1 MHAEGSKAMDLPEYW
16 PIDEDQAEWD
26 PALTT
31 LLSIATASDR
41 GLSWDYLDR
50 LFQSRGLDAIATLLG
65 AQQRA
70 EAREWEL
77 EDAILAMEFDD

>member
-1 MHAEGSKAMDLPEYW
+1 MDLPEYW
-16 PIDEDQAEWD
+16 PIDEDQDEWD

-31 LLSIATASDR
+31 LLSNATASDR

-50 LFQSRGLDAIATLLG
+50 LFQSRGVDAIDTLLG

-70 EAREWEL
+70 ETREWEL